1 MEAGDF
7 SRIIQETHMGTNTK
21 SSLPKKIN
29 IFSKTY
35 TIKYI
40 KKLEDVD
47 PANNKDSIKN
57 RTVDSQAIFGT
68 VDFSTNEIRV
78 YKGKDYPIQ
87 SVIQILL
94 HELSHCIE
102 KELTIDFRKDDL
114 EKIIDNFAL
123 GFYSILVENDFNM
136 HKLLN

>member
-1 MEAGDF
+1 M
-7 SRIIQETHMGTNTK
+7 STSPK

-29 IFSKTY
+29 VFSKTY

-47 PANNKDSIKN
+47 PANNKNSIKN
-57 RTVDSQAIFGT
+57 RAVDTQAIFGT
-68 VDFSTNEIRV
+68 VNFSTNEIRI
-78 YKGKDYPIQ
+78 YSGKDYPLQ
-87 SVIQILL
+87 SIIHTLF

-102 KELTIDFRKDDL
+102 KELTIDFKKDDP

-123 GFYSILVENDFNM
+123 GFYNILADNDFDI
-136 HKLLN
+136 HKFLLCNKKQ